1 MTITQ
6 LPIPCPRD
14 DQEAHALLAIYAVIL
29 GGWMAALIVQAVR
42 EKDGRLLWALV
53 KYLAAKLKAKARDK
67 G

>member
-14 DQEAHALLAIYAVIL
+14 SQEAHALLAIYAVIL
-29 GGWMAALIVQAVR
+29 GGLMAALIVQAIR
-42 EKDGRLLWALV
+42 EKDGRLLLALV
-53 KYLAAKLKAKARDK
+53 KYLAAMLAAKLKDQ